1 MSVISVPVRFKE
13 SSSWTVDT
21 IKPEDYLFKIP
32 DDGMKEVMELAS
44 FFDTNPIIIEAI
56 SADDFEIP
64 ALHKFIA
71 DVEFAARKGP
81 RFALIDRL
89 PLDDISKDAAVKIY
103 WVLMSLF
110 SRPVAQ
116 TLEGRFVFPVEDT
129 GRHFFRAA
137 VSAQRRPI
145 WSRIFITITAST
157 ACLLIL

>member
-64 ALHKFIA
+64 ALRKFIA
-71 DVEFAARKGP
+71 DV
-81 RFALIDRL
+81 
-89 PLDDISKDAAVKIY
+89 
-103 WVLMSLF
+103 
-110 SRPVAQ
+110 
-116 TLEGRFVFPVEDT
+116 
-129 GRHFFRAA
+129 
-137 VSAQRRPI
+137 
-145 WSRIFITITAST
+145 
-157 ACLLIL
+157 